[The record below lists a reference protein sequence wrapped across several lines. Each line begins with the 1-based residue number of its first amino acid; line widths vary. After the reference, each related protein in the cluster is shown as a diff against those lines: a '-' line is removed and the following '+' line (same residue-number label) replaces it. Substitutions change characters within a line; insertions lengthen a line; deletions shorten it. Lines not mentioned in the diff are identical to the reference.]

1 MRTAADLLDFSQ
13 FKRPPMPN
21 PMTDLSFTIRRPSVA
36 VAALEIFPLAG
47 TCYVDWQSGHES
59 AHRIRR
65 RDIARVLMPGTGLG
79 WFVNR
84 FLDLANPL

>member
-1 MRTAADLLDFSQ
+1 ML
-13 FKRPPMPN
+13 N
-21 PMTDLSFTIRRPSVA
+21 PITDLSFTIRRPSVA

-47 TCYVDWQSGHES
+47 TCYIDWQSGHES

-65 RDIARVLMPGTGLG
+65 RDIARVLVPGTGLG

-84 FLDLANPL
+84 FLDLANPI

>member
-1 MRTAADLLDFSQ
+1 
-13 FKRPPMPN
+13 MPN
-21 PMTDLSFTIRRPSVA
+21 PMTDLSFTIRRPSVC
-36 VAALEIFPLAG
+36 VNALEVFPLAG
-47 TCYVDWQSGHES
+47 TCFIDWKTGHES

-65 RDIARVLMPGTGLG
+65 RDIARVLVPGTSLG

>member
-1 MRTAADLLDFSQ
+1 MTNLAA
-13 FKRPPMPN
+13 
-21 PMTDLSFTIRRPSVA
+21 DLSFTIRRPSVC
-36 VAALEIFPLAG
+36 VAALEVFPLAG
-47 TCYVDWQSGHES
+47 TCFIDWKTGHES

-65 RDIARVLMPGTGLG
+65 RDVVRVLMPGTGLG

>member
-1 MRTAADLLDFSQ
+1 ML
-13 FKRPPMPN
+13 N
-21 PMTDLSFTIRRPSVA
+21 PITDLSFTVRRPSVC
-36 VAALEIFPLAG
+36 VTALEIYPLAG
-47 TCYVDWQSGHES
+47 TCFIDWKSGHES

>member
-1 MRTAADLLDFSQ
+1 MT
-13 FKRPPMPN
+13 N
-21 PMTDLSFTIRRPSVA
+21 PMTDLSFTVRRPSVC
-36 VAALEIFPLAG
+36 VAALEVFPLAG
-47 TCYVDWQSGHES
+47 TCFIDWKTGHES

-65 RDIARVLMPGTGLG
+65 RDMVRVLMPGTGLG

>member
-1 MRTAADLLDFSQ
+1 MRDFLT
-13 FKRPPMPN
+13 N
-21 PMTDLSFTIRRPSVA
+21 VACNVSFTIRRPSVC

-47 TCYVDWQSGHES
+47 VAFIDWQTGHES

-65 RDIARVLMPGTGLG
+65 RDIGRVMVPGTGLG

>member
-1 MRTAADLLDFSQ
+1 MTNFAA
-13 FKRPPMPN
+13 
-21 PMTDLSFTIRRPSVA
+21 DLSFTIRRPSVC
-36 VAALEIFPLAG
+36 VAALEVFPLAG
-47 TCYVDWQSGHES
+47 TCFIDWQTGHES

-65 RDIARVLMPGTGLG
+65 RDVVRVLMPGTGLG